1 MDSRKELKMKSQCTS
16 RKDMKRKQVANK
28 NYSRSLPILRIMS
41 QRYSLTIETKDFYM
55 FNLTMIDL
63 NNILKPG
70 KRDIKRNVF
79 ITSFS
84 KLVPGRDALYET
96 VIRVEKQHF
105 HGIYLV
111 MLINRLVYSE
121 ERIPSDIGNII
132 LSHIAP
138 ELVMLTGCK
147 FVVAPKNYY
156 YYDHLTYYLSS
167 L

>member
-1 MDSRKELKMKSQCTS
+1 MEPRKELKMKPKCNS
-16 RKDMKRKQVANK
+16 RKGMTRKQVASK

-41 QRYSLTIETKDFYM
+41 QRYSLTIETSDFYM

-63 NNILKPG
+63 SYILKPG

-79 ITSFS
+79 IASFS
-84 KLVPGRDALYET
+84 KLIPERDALYET

-121 ERIPSDIGNII
+121 ERLPSDVGNII

-138 ELVMLTGCK
+138 ELVVLTGCK

-156 YYDHLTYYLSS
+156 YYDHLTYYLSG